1 MSMKAEIISVGDEL
15 TSGQRL
21 DTNSQIISRRLG
33 DLGIRVG
40 HHTTVGDD
48 LADNVSAFR
57 IAASRCDIVIISGGL
72 GPTADDLTRE
82 AMAEAFGQPLEF
94 RPEAMAHIE
103 NLFKSRNRSM
113 PERNRVQAMFPQTSR
128 IIPNPHGTA
137 PGVDLE
143 VLVKDPQNMD
153 HPSRLFALPGVPA
166 EMIQMLSQTVEP
178 RLIEELGLG
187 HQRCFFHSVKL
198 FGLGESDVE
207 QVIPDLI
214 SRDRIPRVGITV
226 SKATITLRIAA
237 LATCEDEFQSLIG
250 PTLAQI
256 RQAFGEV
263 IFAEGD
269 LELQDVIHD
278 LLDQKHLT
286 LSIVE
291 VGSGCWVGQM
301 LSEGLEPSRPGG
313 LKHLA
318 WQPLLPASATASD
331 FNSQSLAELA
341 LQSKQL
347 HMTDY
352 AMAVGVY
359 PPSSSFARESSLP
372 STELQVAIVGPA
384 NRATLKTKSVSGHPE
399 LFYQRLAK
407 TALDL
412 LRKELLG
419 E

>member
-1 MSMKAEIISVGDEL
+1 M
-15 TSGQRL
+15 
-21 DTNSQIISRRLG
+21 
-33 DLGIRVG
+33 
-40 HHTTVGDD
+40 
-48 LADNVSAFR
+48 
-57 IAASRCDIVIISGGL
+57 IISGGL

-143 VLVKDPQNMD
+143 VMVKDSRNME

-226 SKATITLRIAA
+226 SKATITLRIAG
-237 LATCEDEFQSLIG
+237 LATSETEFQSLIE

-301 LSEGLEPSRPGG
+301 LSEGIEPNRPGG
-313 LKHLA
+313 LKHLS
-318 WQPLLPASATASD
+318 WQPHLPAWPIALD
-331 FNSQSLAELA
+331 PNSQSLADLA
-341 LQSKQL
+341 LHSKQL
-347 HMTDY
+347 HRTDY

-359 PPSSSFARESSLP
+359 PPSNSFPRESSLP